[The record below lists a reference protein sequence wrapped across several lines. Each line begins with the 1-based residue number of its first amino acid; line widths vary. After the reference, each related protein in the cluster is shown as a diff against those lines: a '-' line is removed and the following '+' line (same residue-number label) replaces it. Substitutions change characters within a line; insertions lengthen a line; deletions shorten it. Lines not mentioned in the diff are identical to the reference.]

1 MKTEQWEKEFNHS
14 NVTLTSNLEED
25 VESLA
30 RELRRVLDTLT
41 PVKNCS
47 VSLKP
52 KKPWFNKELA
62 VEKARVRRREKKWLK
77 YKLSSTWTAYK
88 RTINSYYAQLNNNKK
103 KNIREQIMDSY
114 DDSKKT
120 FLLDYQSY

>member
-1 MKTEQWEKEFNHS
+1 MEFNHS
-14 NVTLTSNLEED
+14 NITLTSNLEKD

-30 RELRRVLDTLT
+30 TELRRVLDTLT

-62 VEKARVRRREKKWLK
+62 VEKAKVRRREKKWLK
-77 YKLSSTWTAYK
+77 Y
-88 RTINSYYAQLNNNKK
+88 SYHQLGQPIKNKK
-103 KNIREQIMDSY
+103 FILCPTK
-114 DDSKKT
+114 
-120 FLLDYQSY
+120 